1 LSDFQSSSPFSAKY
15 FEMQDEKSRRE
26 LLHWSYWGLHAPFT
40 VGILNGCRG
49 NTVLHDGNEDAYYY
63 TSALEFYRIITQ
75 LRTLGRQMIPA
86 ASRPAFDRHYKVG
99 HAVSVDYTAGN
110 WAEAINFPNDLR
122 QQALQLSEQ
131 ERAEWFE
138 HNLYHALASSDQFV
152 WVYSEKPSFWK
163 QTDVP
168 PGFNVAFEL
177 AVAKYRQGKP
187 LGFSIEAK
195 LEAARARIKARGN

>member
-1 LSDFQSSSPFSAKY
+1 
-15 FEMQDEKSRRE
+15 
-26 LLHWSYWGLHAPFT
+26 
-40 VGILNGCRG
+40 
-49 NTVLHDGNEDAYYY
+49 
-63 TSALEFYRIITQ
+63 
-75 LRTLGRQMIPA
+75 
-86 ASRPAFDRHYKVG
+86 